1 MSRSKKQKTIKPQ
14 TLKGFRDFPPEDK
27 LLRNKVAK
35 IMEKVFQS
43 FGYDPIENPALEY
56 AEILRGKVGEEEKL
70 AYFFKDQGGR
80 EIGLRYDQ
88 TIPLARFVAQYP
100 DLPQPFKRYQLQK
113 TWRADKP
120 QKGRYREFYQFDFD
134 IVNSDS
140 RLADA
145 EVARILYETM
155 NALGFKKFVIK
166 INNRKILISLAKYM
180 GTPEKYSPKILRAI
194 DKLSRIGIEGV
205 EQELQKLKLEAK
217 TIDKI
222 TSLISI
228 KGTNEQILKKLK
240 DKLKNIKEAAEGIKE
255 LEAVFGYLKMM
266 DIKEK
271 YFQLDLCM
279 VRGLDYYTGIIYE
292 IDVIEGNIGS
302 VGGGGRYDNLIGMF
316 TGKKIPATGIG
327 WGFERLV
334 DLIKERK
341 MIKAPK
347 TVTQV
352 LVTIFSPNLQEK
364 SIQAANQLRK
374 AKINTE
380 LYLDP
385 QTKLN
390 KQLKYADKK
399 GIPWVIIIG
408 PEEVK
413 EKVVV
418 LKNMASGK
426 QEKLT
431 LKKTI
436 TKLTKN

>member
-1 MSRSKKQKTIKPQ
+1 
-14 TLKGFRDFPPEDK
+14 
-27 LLRNKVAK
+27 
-35 IMEKVFQS
+35 
-43 FGYDPIENPALEY
+43 
-56 AEILRGKVGEEEKL
+56 
-70 AYFFKDQGGR
+70 
-80 EIGLRYDQ
+80 
-88 TIPLARFVAQYP
+88 
-100 DLPQPFKRYQLQK
+100 
-113 TWRADKP
+113 
-120 QKGRYREFYQFDFD
+120 
-134 IVNSDS
+134 
-140 RLADA
+140 
-145 EVARILYETM
+145 
-155 NALGFKKFVIK
+155 
-166 INNRKILISLAKYM
+166 
-180 GTPEKYSPKILRAI
+180 
-194 DKLSRIGIEGV
+194 
-205 EQELQKLKLEAK
+205 
-217 TIDKI
+217 
-222 TSLISI
+222 
-228 KGTNEQILKKLK
+228 
-240 DKLKNIKEAAEGIKE
+240 
-255 LEAVFGYLKMM
+255 
-266 DIKEK
+266 
-271 YFQLDLCM
+271 
-279 VRGLDYYTGIIYE
+279 
-292 IDVIEGNIGS
+292 
-302 VGGGGRYDNLIGMF
+302 
-316 TGKKIPATGIG
+316 
-327 WGFERLV
+327 
-334 DLIKERK
+334 

>member
-1 MSRSKKQKTIKPQ
+1 MKKKKIIKPQ

-35 IMEKVFQS
+35 IMEGVFQK

-56 AEILRGKVGEEEKL
+56 AKVLRGKAGEEEKL
-70 AYFFKDQGGR
+70 GYFFKDQGGR

-134 IVNSDS
+134 IVNSGS

-145 EVARILYETM
+145 EVAQILYETM

-166 INNRKILISLAKYM
+166 INNRKILISFSQYL
-180 GTPEKYSPKILRAI
+180 GTPPKATVKVLRAI
-194 DKLSRIGIEGV
+194 DKLSKIGIEGV
-205 EQELQKLKLEAK
+205 KQELQKLKLETK

-222 TSLISI
+222 ISLISI
-228 KGTNEQILKKLK
+228 KGTSEQILKELK
-240 DKLKNIKEAAEGIKE
+240 DKLKNIKRATEGIKE
-255 LEAVFGYLKMM
+255 LKTVFSYLKMI
-266 DIKEK
+266 DIKGK
-271 YFQLDLCM
+271 YFQLDPCM

-302 VGGGGRYDNLIGMF
+302 VGGGGRYDNLIGIF

-341 MIKAPK
+341 MIKTPK

-352 LVTIFSPNLQEK
+352 LVTIFSSNLEEN
-364 SIQAANQLRK
+364 SIKTASQLRK

-380 LYLDP
+380 VYLDP
-385 QTKLN
+385 QAKLN

-413 EKVVV
+413 ENLVV
-418 LKNMASGK
+418 LKNMETGK

-431 LKKTI
+431 LTQLI
-436 TKLTKN
+436 NKLNN